1 MTGPRVIESDT
12 PLDDVG
18 HHFRVFAGP
27 GAGKTFWLVKHI
39 KDVLARSNR
48 LTAPAKVACISYTN
62 VAAGKVLHDLG
73 PSADRVDVSTIH
85 SFFYRNIVRPYLHL
99 MRNDDGSPMIDY
111 AQVEG
116 HDEHRPTFGAVKDWL
131 AAVGKKNLYGFFTRN
146 CTEWFTYL
154 KSLSWRRNEKTG
166 QWSMNPIGGWKQIP
180 EYLPTT
186 QLGLYKSV
194 YWQRGIIDHDD
205 VLYFAYR
212 ILEENPGLVPFLA
225 ARFPYLFIDEFQ
237 DTNPVQ
243 TQVTKWL
250 AGAGTVVGV
259 IGDVEQAIFG
269 FQGSRYEDFAA
280 FSLPGQIEY
289 EIQGNR
295 RSKDAIITLLNHSR
309 GDGRSQHGIRGA
321 SAQPVR
327 VLVGGQQECLA
338 EAYRLSGTAQ
348 TLTVLSRN
356 NGTVSELRRS
366 SGTDKPDP
374 WPEFEENDRSRER
387 LFYDIV
393 TAGELACQERYELA
407 IRTLLRGLGTRKGGF
422 RKPLAY
428 NSEATDLRRRALAV
442 GVLEFLVTH
451 HGELVSGTLL
461 SAYEKISAVMS
472 QTLPG
477 LRLTGVRDG
486 RFKSFAESTAYRDL
500 AASVRLV
507 DETRTIRT
515 IHKAKGDEFDSVL
528 VVLTTEEE
536 LGRVLRP
543 NEVPKREQE
552 ERRITYVG
560 LSRAKNCLMISVPC
574 ISEQN
579 TAELVAMGAEVV
591 KCGGVS

>member
-12 PLDDVG
+12 HLDDVD

-48 LTAPAKVACISYTN
+48 LTAPAKIACISYTN
-62 VAAGKVLHDLG
+62 VAAGNVLHELG

-85 SFFYRNIVRPYLHL
+85 SFFYRHIVRPYLHL
-99 MRNDDGSPMIDY
+99 VKDNGGNSAVDY
-111 AQVEG
+111 VQVDG

-131 AAVGKKNLYGFFTRN
+131 AAVGKKNLFLFFTKDRAG
-146 CTEWFTYL
+146 WFKYL
-154 KSLSWRRNEKTG
+154 KSLSWWRDNETG
-166 QWSMNPIGGWKQIP
+166 KWALKPIGKWKPTPQ
-180 EYLPTT
+180 YLPTT
-186 QLGLYKSV
+186 QLGSYKAV

-243 TQVTKWL
+243 TQVAQWL
-250 AGAGTVVGV
+250 AGAGTVLGV
-259 IGDVEQAIFG
+259 IGDVGQAIFG
-269 FQGSRYEDFAA
+269 FQGSRYEDFEAL
-280 FSLPGQIEY
+280 SLAGQVDY

-295 RSKDAIITLLNHSR
+295 RSTDQIIAFLNNSR
-309 GDGRSQHGIRGA
+309 GDGLTQHGTRKVTGQA
-321 SAQPVR
+321 VR

-338 EAYRLSGTAQ
+338 EARRLSGTVHRP
-348 TLTVLSRN
+348 TVLSRN
-356 NGTVSELRRS
+356 NDTVGELRRS
-366 SGTDKPDP
+366 SGSSKPDP
-374 WPEFEENDRSRER
+374 WPAFEEADADRER
-387 LFYDIV
+387 LFHTIV
-393 TAGELACQERYELA
+393 AAGELGCQEQYELA
-407 IRTLLRGLGTRKGGF
+407 MRTLLRGLGIRQGQF
-422 RKPLAY
+422 RKPITY
-428 NSEATDLRRRALAV
+428 CDEATDLRRRALAV

-451 HGELVSGTLL
+451 HGELVNETLL
-461 SAYEKISAVMS
+461 SAYQKIADVTSK
-472 QTLPG
+472 TLSG
-477 LRLTGVRDG
+477 LKLKGVSRG
-486 RFKSFAESTAYRDL
+486 KFKSFSESTTYGDL

-507 DETRTIRT
+507 EETRTIRT
-515 IHKAKGDEFDSVL
+515 IHKAKGAEFNSVL
-528 VVLTTEEE
+528 VVLTAEEE

-543 NEVPKREQE
+543 NDVPKPEQE

-560 LSRAKNCLMISVPC
+560 LSRARNCLMISVPC

-579 TAELVAMGAEVV
+579 RAELVAMGAEVV
-591 KCGGVS
+591 KC